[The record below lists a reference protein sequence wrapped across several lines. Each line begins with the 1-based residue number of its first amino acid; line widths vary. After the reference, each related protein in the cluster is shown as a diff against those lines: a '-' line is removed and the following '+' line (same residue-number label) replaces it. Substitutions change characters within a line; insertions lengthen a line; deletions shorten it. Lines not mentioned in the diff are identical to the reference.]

1 MARKPYPPLPAVANA
16 YELACLQ
23 YPVAR
28 QVSPLALW
36 DLHYLRAL
44 DDAGFIDALYG
55 ALTTR
60 QESAAG

>member
-44 DDAGFIDALYG
+44 DESGYIDGLYAGD
-55 ALTTR
+55 
-60 QESAAG
+60 